1 MVINLD
7 KIEDEVDD
15 KKEYE
20 TGKKQI
26 LNEIKNP

>member
-15 KKEYE
+15 KNEYE
-20 TGKKQI
+20 TGNKQI

>member
-1 MVINLD
+1 MVISLE
-7 KIEDEVDD
+7 KMEDEVDN

-20 TGKKQI
+20 TGNKQI